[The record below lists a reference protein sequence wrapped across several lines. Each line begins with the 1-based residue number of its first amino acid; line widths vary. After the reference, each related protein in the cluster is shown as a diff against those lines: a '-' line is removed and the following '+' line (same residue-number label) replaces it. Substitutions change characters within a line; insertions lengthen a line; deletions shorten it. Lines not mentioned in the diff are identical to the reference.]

1 MGEFKS
7 ARIRFMMTLPNI
19 LTLSRIALIPV
30 FVVLYYLQPSY
41 NPNGFIVIQAP
52 DNIFTQINFWV
63 TAIYAFISTTDYLDG
78 YLARKLNM
86 TSQLGAFLDPVAD
99 KLMVSVALILL
110 VDFYPSDTHWYIG
123 LCALIIISRE
133 ILVSAL
139 REWMGTIGQR
149 SNVNV
154 SFVGKVKTFVQI
166 FAILFLLYQQP
177 FFGLPSFEIG
187 VVLLVLATLLTLY
200 SGFIY
205 LKEGIKTFDS

>member
-1 MGEFKS
+1 
-7 ARIRFMMTLPNI
+7 MTLPNMI
-19 LTLSRIALIPV
+19 TLSRILLIPV
-30 FVVLYYLQPSY
+30 FVFLYYLQPAYSDT
-41 NPNGFIVIQAP
+41 PV
-52 DNIFTQINFWV
+52 FTWINFYL
-63 TAIYAFISTTDYLDG
+63 TGAYAFISTTDYLDG

-86 TSQLGAFLDPVAD
+86 TSKLGAFLDPVAD
-99 KLMVSVALILL
+99 KLMVSTALLLL
-110 VDFYPSDTHWYIG
+110 VDFYPSDTHWYISV
-123 LCALIIISRE
+123 CALVIISRE

-154 SFVGKVKTFVQI
+154 SFIGKVKTFVQI

-187 VVLLVLATLLTLY
+187 VGLLLVATLLTLY

-205 LKEGIKTFDS
+205 LKEGVKTF

>member
-1 MGEFKS
+1 M
-7 ARIRFMMTLPNI
+7 I
-19 LTLSRIALIPV
+19 TLSRIFLIPV
-30 FVVLYYLQPSY
+30 FVALYYLQPAY
-41 NPNGFIVIQAP
+41 NLDGFINIKAP
-52 DNIFTQINFWV
+52 NNIFTQINFWV
-63 TAIYAFISTTDYLDG
+63 TGVYAFISTTDYLDG

-99 KLMVSVALILL
+99 KLMVSTALILL
-110 VDFYPSDTHWYIG
+110 VDFYPTDTHWYIT

-149 SNVNV
+149 STVNV
-154 SFVGKVKTFVQI
+154 SYIGKVKTFVQV

-187 VVLLVLATLLTLY
+187 VILLLAATLLTLY

-205 LKEGIKTFDS
+205 LKEGVKTFDT

>member
-1 MGEFKS
+1 
-7 ARIRFMMTLPNI
+7 MMTLPNLI
-19 LTLSRIALIPV
+19 TLSRIFLIPV
-30 FVVLYYLQPSY
+30 FVALYYFQPAY
-41 NPNGFIVIQAP
+41 TDAP
-52 DNIFTQINFWV
+52 IFTWINFCL
-63 TAIYAFISTTDYLDG
+63 TGAYAFISITDYLDG

-99 KLMVSVALILL
+99 KLMVSTALIVL
-110 VDFYPSDTHWYIG
+110 VDFYPSDTHWYITIA
-123 LCALIIISRE
+123 ALIIISRE

-149 SNVNV
+149 STVNV
-154 SFVGKVKTFVQI
+154 SFIGKVKTFVQI

-187 VVLLVLATLLTLY
+187 VTLLMAATFLTLW

-205 LKEGIKTFDS
+205 LKEGVKTFDN

>member
-1 MGEFKS
+1 
-7 ARIRFMMTLPNI
+7 MTIPNMI
-19 LTLSRIALIPV
+19 TLSRIFLIPV
-30 FVVLYYLQPSY
+30 FVALYYLQPAY
-41 NPNGFIVIQAP
+41 HLDGFINIKAP

-63 TAIYAFISTTDYLDG
+63 TGVYAFISTTDYLDG

-99 KLMVSVALILL
+99 KLMVSTALILL
-110 VDFYPSDTHWYIG
+110 VDFYPTDTHWYIT

-149 SNVNV
+149 STINV
-154 SFVGKVKTFVQI
+154 SYIGKVKTFTQV

-177 FFGLPSFEIG
+177 FFGFPSFEIG
-187 VVLLVLATLLTLY
+187 VTLLLAATLLTLY

-205 LKEGIKTFDS
+205 LKEGVKTFDS

>member
-1 MGEFKS
+1 
-7 ARIRFMMTLPNI
+7 MMTLPNI
-19 LTLSRIALIPV
+19 ITLSRIFLIPV
-30 FVVLYYLQPSY
+30 FVALYYFQPAY
-41 NPNGFIVIQAP
+41 TEVP
-52 DNIFTQINFWV
+52 IFTWINFCL
-63 TAIYAFISTTDYLDG
+63 TGAYAFISITDYLDG

-99 KLMVSVALILL
+99 KLMVSVALIML
-110 VDFYPSDTHWYIG
+110 VDFYPSDTHWYITIA
-123 LCALIIISRE
+123 ALIIISRE

-149 SNVNV
+149 STVNV
-154 SFVGKVKTFVQI
+154 SYIGKVKTFVQI

-187 VVLLVLATLLTLY
+187 VTLLIVATLLTLW

-205 LKEGIKTFDS
+205 LREGVKTFDN

>member
-1 MGEFKS
+1 
-7 ARIRFMMTLPNI
+7 MTIPNMV
-19 LTLSRIALIPV
+19 TLSRIFLIPV
-30 FVVLYYLQPSY
+30 FVALYYLQPTY
-41 NPNGFIVIQAP
+41 NLDGFIDIKAP

-63 TAIYAFISTTDYLDG
+63 TGVYAFISTTDYLDG

-99 KLMVSVALILL
+99 KLMVSTALILL
-110 VDFYPSDTHWYIG
+110 VDFYPTDTHWYITI
-123 LCALIIISRE
+123 CALIIISRE

-149 SNVNV
+149 STVNV
-154 SFVGKVKTFVQI
+154 SYIGKVKTFVQV

-187 VVLLVLATLLTLY
+187 VTLLLAATLLTLY

-205 LKEGIKTFDS
+205 LKEGVKTFDT

>member
-1 MGEFKS
+1 ML
-7 ARIRFMMTLPNI
+7 TLPNI

-30 FVVLYYLQPSY
+30 FVVLYYLQPTYSTT
-41 NPNGFIVIQAP
+41 PV
-52 DNIFTQINFWV
+52 FTWINFFL
-63 TAIYAFISTTDYLDG
+63 TGTFAAISITDYLDG

-99 KLMVSVALILL
+99 KLMVSTALILL
-110 VDFYPSDTHWYIG
+110 VDFYPSNTHWYITV
-123 LCALIIISRE
+123 CALVIISRE

-149 SNVNV
+149 STVNV
-154 SFVGKVKTFVQI
+154 SFIGKVKTFVQI

-187 VVLLVLATLLTLY
+187 VILLLAATLLTLY

-205 LKEGIKTFDS
+205 LKEGIKTFDY

>member
-1 MGEFKS
+1 ML
-7 ARIRFMMTLPNI
+7 TLPNI

-30 FVVLYYLQPSY
+30 FVALYYLQPAYSTTS
-41 NPNGFIVIQAP
+41 V
-52 DNIFTQINFWV
+52 FTWINFFL
-63 TAIYAFISTTDYLDG
+63 TGTFAAISITDYLDG

-99 KLMVSVALILL
+99 KLMVSTALILL
-110 VDFYPSDTHWYIG
+110 VDFYPSNTHWYITV
-123 LCALIIISRE
+123 CALVIISRE

-149 SNVNV
+149 STVNV
-154 SFVGKVKTFVQI
+154 SFIGKVKTFVQI

-187 VVLLVLATLLTLY
+187 VILLLAATLLTLY

-205 LKEGIKTFDS
+205 LKEGIKTFDY

>member
-1 MGEFKS
+1 
-7 ARIRFMMTLPNI
+7 MMTLPNLI
-19 LTLSRIALIPV
+19 TLSRIFLIPV
-30 FVVLYYLQPSY
+30 FVALYYFQPAY
-41 NPNGFIVIQAP
+41 THTP
-52 DNIFTQINFWV
+52 IFTWINFCL
-63 TAIYAFISTTDYLDG
+63 TGAYAFISITDYLDG

-99 KLMVSVALILL
+99 KLMVSTALIML
-110 VDFYPSDTHWYIG
+110 VDFYPSDTHWYITIA
-123 LCALIIISRE
+123 ALVIIARE

-149 SNVNV
+149 STINV
-154 SFVGKVKTFVQI
+154 SFIGKVKTFVQI

-187 VVLLVLATLLTLY
+187 VALLMAATFLTLW

-205 LKEGIKTFDS
+205 LQEGVKTFDTH

>member
-1 MGEFKS
+1 ML
-7 ARIRFMMTLPNI
+7 TLPNI

-30 FVVLYYLQPSY
+30 FVVLYYLQPTYSTT
-41 NPNGFIVIQAP
+41 PV
-52 DNIFTQINFWV
+52 FTWINFFL
-63 TAIYAFISTTDYLDG
+63 TGTFAAISITDYLDG

-99 KLMVSVALILL
+99 KLMVSTALILL
-110 VDFYPSDTHWYIG
+110 VDFYPSNTHWYITV
-123 LCALIIISRE
+123 CALVIISRE

-149 SNVNV
+149 STVNV

-187 VVLLVLATLLTLY
+187 VVLLLAATLLTLY
-200 SGFIY
+200 SGLIY
-205 LKEGIKTFDS
+205 LKEGIKTFDY

>member
-1 MGEFKS
+1 M
-7 ARIRFMMTLPNI
+7 I
-19 LTLSRIALIPV
+19 TLSRIFLIPV
-30 FVVLYYLQPSY
+30 FVALYYLQPAY
-41 NPNGFIVIQAP
+41 HLDGFINIKAP
-52 DNIFTQINFWV
+52 NNIFTQINFWV
-63 TAIYAFISTTDYLDG
+63 TGVYAFISTTDYLDG

-99 KLMVSVALILL
+99 KLMVSTALILL
-110 VDFYPSDTHWYIG
+110 VDFYPTDTHWYIT

-149 SNVNV
+149 STVNV
-154 SFVGKVKTFVQI
+154 SYIGKVKTFVQV

-187 VVLLVLATLLTLY
+187 VTLLLAATLLTLY

-205 LKEGIKTFDS
+205 LKEGVKTFDT

>member
-1 MGEFKS
+1 MV
-7 ARIRFMMTLPNI
+7 
-19 LTLSRIALIPV
+19 TLSRIFLIPV
-30 FVVLYYLQPSY
+30 FVALYYLQPTY
-41 NPNGFIVIQAP
+41 NLDGFIDIKAP

-63 TAIYAFISTTDYLDG
+63 TGVYAFISTTDYLDG

-99 KLMVSVALILL
+99 KLMVSTALILL
-110 VDFYPSDTHWYIG
+110 VDFYPTDTHWYITI
-123 LCALIIISRE
+123 CALIIISRE

-149 SNVNV
+149 STVNV
-154 SFVGKVKTFVQI
+154 SYIGKVKTFVQV

-187 VVLLVLATLLTLY
+187 VTLLLAATLLTLY

-205 LKEGIKTFDS
+205 LKEGVKTFDT

>member
-1 MGEFKS
+1 
-7 ARIRFMMTLPNI
+7 MTLPNMI
-19 LTLSRIALIPV
+19 TLSRIFLIPV
-30 FVVLYYLQPSY
+30 FVALYYFQPAY
-41 NPNGFIVIQAP
+41 TATP
-52 DNIFTQINFWV
+52 IFTWINFCL
-63 TAIYAFISTTDYLDG
+63 TGAYAFISITDYLDG

-99 KLMVSVALILL
+99 KLMVSVALIML
-110 VDFYPSDTHWYIG
+110 VDFYPSDTHWYITIA
-123 LCALIIISRE
+123 ALIIISRE

-149 SNVNV
+149 STVNV
-154 SFVGKVKTFVQI
+154 SYIGKVKTFVQI

-187 VVLLVLATLLTLY
+187 VTLMIAATLLTLW

-205 LKEGIKTFDS
+205 LREGVKTFDN

>member
-1 MGEFKS
+1 ML
-7 ARIRFMMTLPNI
+7 TLPNI

-30 FVVLYYLQPSY
+30 FVALYYLQPAYSTTS
-41 NPNGFIVIQAP
+41 V
-52 DNIFTQINFWV
+52 FTWINFLL
-63 TAIYAFISTTDYLDG
+63 TGTFAAISITDYLDG

-99 KLMVSVALILL
+99 KLMVSTALILL
-110 VDFYPSDTHWYIG
+110 VDFYPSNTHWYITV
-123 LCALIIISRE
+123 CALVIISRE

-149 SNVNV
+149 STVNV
-154 SFVGKVKTFVQI
+154 SFIGKVKTFVQI

-187 VVLLVLATLLTLY
+187 VVLLLAATLLTLY
-200 SGFIY
+200 SGLIY
-205 LKEGIKTFDS
+205 LKEGIKTFDY

>member
-1 MGEFKS
+1 
-7 ARIRFMMTLPNI
+7 
-19 LTLSRIALIPV
+19 
-30 FVVLYYLQPSY
+30 
-41 NPNGFIVIQAP
+41 AP
-52 DNIFTQINFWV
+52 IFTWINFFL
-63 TAIYAFISTTDYLDG
+63 TGTYAAISTTDYLDG

-99 KLMVSVALILL
+99 KLMVSTALILL
-110 VDFYPSDTHWYIG
+110 VDFYPTDTHWYITV
-123 LCALIIISRE
+123 CALVIISRE

-149 SNVNV
+149 STVNV
-154 SFVGKVKTFVQI
+154 SFIGKVKTFVQI

-187 VVLLVLATLLTLY
+187 VTLLLAATLLTLY

-205 LKEGIKTFDS
+205 LKEGVKTFDS

>member
-1 MGEFKS
+1 
-7 ARIRFMMTLPNI
+7 MMTIPNI
-19 LTLSRIALIPV
+19 ITLSRIFLIPV
-30 FVVLYYLQPSY
+30 FVALYYFQPSY
-41 NPNGFIVIQAP
+41 TQTPV
-52 DNIFTQINFWV
+52 FTWINFCL
-63 TAIYAFISTTDYLDG
+63 TGAYAFISTTDYLDG

-99 KLMVSVALILL
+99 KLMVSVALIML
-110 VDFYPSDTHWYIG
+110 VDFYPSDTHWYITIA
-123 LCALIIISRE
+123 ALIIISRE

-154 SFVGKVKTFVQI
+154 SYIGKVKTFVQI

-187 VVLLVLATLLTLY
+187 VTLLIAATLLTLW

-205 LKEGIKTFDS
+205 LREGVKTFDN

>member
-1 MGEFKS
+1 ML
-7 ARIRFMMTLPNI
+7 TLPNI

-30 FVVLYYLQPSY
+30 FVALYYLQPAYSTTS
-41 NPNGFIVIQAP
+41 V
-52 DNIFTQINFWV
+52 FTWINFLL
-63 TAIYAFISTTDYLDG
+63 TGTFAAISITDYLDG

-99 KLMVSVALILL
+99 KLMVSTALILL
-110 VDFYPSDTHWYIG
+110 VDFYPANTHWYITV
-123 LCALIIISRE
+123 CALVIISRE

-149 SNVNV
+149 STVNV
-154 SFVGKVKTFVQI
+154 SFIGKVKTFVQI

-187 VVLLVLATLLTLY
+187 VILLLAATLLTLY

-205 LKEGIKTFDS
+205 LKEGIKTFDY

>member
-1 MGEFKS
+1 
-7 ARIRFMMTLPNI
+7 MMTLPNI
-19 LTLSRIALIPV
+19 ITLSRILLIPV
-30 FVVLYYLQPSY
+30 FVLLYYLQPSY
-41 NPNGFIVIQAP
+41 NPNGFVDIQAP
-52 DNIFTQINFWV
+52 ENIFTQVNFWV

-99 KLMVSVALILL
+99 KLMVSTALIIL
-110 VDFYPSDTHWYIG
+110 VDFYPSDTHWYITIA
-123 LCALIIISRE
+123 ALIIISRE

-149 SNVNV
+149 STVNV
-154 SFVGKVKTFVQI
+154 SFIGKVKTFVQI

-187 VVLLVLATLLTLY
+187 VVLLMAATFLTLW
-200 SGFIY
+200 SGYIY
-205 LKEGIKTFDS
+205 LREGVKTFDN